1 MSRFVAI
8 PEGRDAYEQALRLRS
23 LGLSYNAI
31 AKVLGEYHG
40 LPIRETTLR
49 ANCRRRG
56 AVPRPRGIPIHQQ
69 NFINSRRATDVRP
82 AGGAS

>member
-31 AKVLGEYHG
+31 STVIGEYHG
-40 LPIRETTLR
+40 LPIHETTLR

-56 AVPRPRGIPIHQQ
+56 AVPRPRGIPIHER
-69 NFINSRRATDVRP
+69 NFTSSRQVIDARP

>member
-8 PEGRDAYEQALRLRS
+8 PEGRDAYEQALHLRQ

-31 AKVLGEYHG
+31 ATVLGEYHG
-40 LPIRETTLR
+40 LRLNEGMAR
-49 ANCRRRG
+49 HHCRRLG
-56 AVPRPRGIPIHQQ
+56 AEPRPRGRKSTT
-69 NFINSRRATDVRP
+69 FTSSRRATDVRP